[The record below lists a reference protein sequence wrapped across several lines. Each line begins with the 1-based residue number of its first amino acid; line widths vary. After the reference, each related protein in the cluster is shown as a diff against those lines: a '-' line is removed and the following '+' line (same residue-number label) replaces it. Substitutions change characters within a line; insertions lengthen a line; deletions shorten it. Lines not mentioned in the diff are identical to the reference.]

1 MFELWKLDGK
11 PTSNNTPSK
20 CNYANARANLQRIIR
35 KQRNFFH
42 IRQHNHLKFLDKK
55 NRSKIFSAVRRS
67 RGDPPNTTTPVLQTP
82 VGTFQG
88 DDVLEGFASDAEHLG
103 KSNEAITYFDQGFY
117 KLCKLD
123 NLYIFDIFSE
133 HDSKIP
139 PMTISQLNDILKHRM
154 KAGKACDVYQ
164 LTVEHIRN
172 CGDDAKLTIVKLIN
186 RIIENIYYLSCPQIK
201 LGLGTAVFKGKR
213 KPVAKSSSYR
223 RITVTPVLGA
233 IIDYYLDPQSE
244 AVFRPKQ
251 SPDQLGFT
259 SGISYLL
266 ATIQRGECQ
275 RWAIDK
281 KITCFGVSLDGESAF
296 PSVEREIQVREL
308 YAVG

>member
-1 MFELWKLDGK
+1 MFKLWKLDGK

-20 CNYANARANLQRIIR
+20 CNFANARANLQRIIR

-55 NRSKIFSAVRRS
+55 NRSKIFSAVRRF
-67 RGDPPNTTTPVLQTP
+67 RCDPLNTTTPVLHTP
-82 VGTFQG
+82 VGNFHG
-88 DDVLEGFASDAEHLG
+88 GDVLEGFASDAEHLG
-103 KSNEAITYFDQGFY
+103 KSNEAITYFAQGFY

-123 NLYIFDIFSE
+123 NPCIFDFLSE
-133 HDSKIP
+133 HDAKIP
-139 PMTISQLNDILKHRM
+139 PMTISQLNDILQYRM
-154 KAGKACDVYQ
+154 KAGKACDVHQ

-259 SGISYLL
+259 SRISYLL
-266 ATIQRGECQ
+266 ATIQRGNVKGGPLT
-275 RWAIDK
+275 RKLPALGSHW
-281 KITCFGVSLDGESAF
+281 TGNLPSLLLN
-296 PSVEREIQVREL
+296 ERSR
-308 YAVG
+308 